1 MDKYNLIYFS
11 LIIINLKYPIVF
23 FSNKDIYLKIIRTI
37 QLMEPKF
44 LILLGFS
51 FIIFN
56 GMSPLSKKGM
66 EIANTLWS
74 LFFFITLAV
83 IIESM
88 LLRVIVT
95 LIIIYG
101 VFMYFVKNENI
112 FNSDQ
117 NYIFNSSFIKNIS
130 AYVCCSIPIV
140 IFSILFLNK

>member
-1 MDKYNLIYFS
+1 MD
-11 LIIINLKYPIVF
+11 P
-23 FSNKDIYLKIIRTI
+23 KI
-37 QLMEPKF
+37 

-74 LFFFITLAV
+74 LFFLISLAF

-88 LLRVIVT
+88 VLRVFVT
-95 LIIIYG
+95 STIIYG

-112 FNSDQ
+112 FKGD
-117 NYIFNSSFIKNIS
+117 
-130 AYVCCSIPIV
+130 
-140 IFSILFLNK
+140 

>member
-1 MDKYNLIYFS
+1 
-11 LIIINLKYPIVF
+11 
-23 FSNKDIYLKIIRTI
+23 
-37 QLMEPKF
+37 MEPKF

-56 GMSPLSKKGM
+56 GMSPMSKKGM

-112 FNSDQ
+112 FNSD
-117 NYIFNSSFIKNIS
+117 
-130 AYVCCSIPIV
+130 
-140 IFSILFLNK
+140 

>member
-1 MDKYNLIYFS
+1 MD
-11 LIIINLKYPIVF
+11 
-23 FSNKDIYLKIIRTI
+23 
-37 QLMEPKF
+37 PKF

-74 LFFFITLAV
+74 LFFLISLAF

-88 LLRVIVT
+88 VLRVFVT
-95 LIIIYG
+95 STIIYG

-112 FNSDQ
+112 FKGD
-117 NYIFNSSFIKNIS
+117 
-130 AYVCCSIPIV
+130 
-140 IFSILFLNK
+140 